1 MEKKPISPLVAGL
14 IIGLTSVV
22 LFLAYYFTGLS
33 AQQGITTW
41 LPALVFF
48 ILIIVFISMW
58 SNAKNN
64 FVTFGS
70 CFNFG
75 FKAVCVAT
83 IISFFF
89 VLIFI
94 YLFPDYRDQ
103 MLRVMRDRMR
113 ENKQA
118 TDDQVEAGMSMITN
132 HFMLIVVGGSLFGN
146 MLVGTIAALIG
157 AAIAKK
163 KPFDPFTQ
171 INQIG
176 EPQP

>member
-1 MEKKPISPLVAGL
+1 MEKKPITPLVAGL
-14 IIGLTSVV
+14 IIGLASIV
-22 LFLAYYFTGLS
+22 LFLVYYFTGLVF
-33 AQQGITTW
+33 QQGITAW
-41 LPALVFF
+41 LPAVVFIVLV
-48 ILIIVFISMW
+48 IVFISMW

-70 CFNFG
+70 CFGFG
-75 FKAVCVAT
+75 FKTVCIAT
-83 IISFFF
+83 LISFFF

-94 YLFPDYRDQ
+94 YLSPDYREQ
-103 MLRVMRDRMR
+103 SLRMMRDKMR
-113 ENKQA
+113 ENKQV
-118 TDDQVEAGMSMITN
+118 TDEQVDAGMSMITD
-132 HFMLIVVGGSLFGN
+132 HFMLIIAGGSLLGN
-146 MLVGTIAALIG
+146 LFFGTIAALIG

>member
-1 MEKKPISPLVAGL
+1 MEKKPLSPLVAGL

-22 LFLAYYFTGLS
+22 LFLAYYFSGLIF
-33 AQQGITTW
+33 QQGITAW
-41 LPALVFF
+41 LPALVFL

-75 FKAVCVAT
+75 FKAVCIAT
-83 IISFFF
+83 LISFFF

-94 YLFPDYRDQ
+94 YLSPDYKDQ
-103 MLRVMRDRMR
+103 MLRMMKDKMR

-118 TDDQVEAGMSMITN
+118 TDEQIEAGMSMVTN
-132 HFMLIVVGGSLFGN
+132 HFMLITVGGSLFGN
-146 MLVGTIAALIG
+146 MLIGTIAALIG
-157 AAIAKK
+157 AGIAKK